1 MAIVRW
7 NPITGVD
14 PLRRHM
20 DRLFDETA
28 GYDRGLPQTQAP
40 WQPAIELRDNG
51 DALYLRAALPG
62 LEAKDL
68 DVDAS
73 RNTITIRGEHRH
85 EDTEEDKGFYRSE
98 FQYGKFERVVDLPTA
113 IDKEKVEGKFENGI
127 LNLHLPKLE
136 QDRNSSVRINIR

>member
-20 DRLFDETA
+20 DRLFDETT
-28 GYDRGLPQTQAP
+28 GYDRGLTDTQAP

-51 DALYLRAALPG
+51 DAFHLRAALPG
-62 LEAKDL
+62 LEAQDL
-68 DVDAS
+68 DVNAT
-73 RNTITIRGEHRH
+73 RNTVTIHGEHRH
-85 EDTEEDKGFYRSE
+85 EDQDQGFFRSE
-98 FQYGKFERVVDLPTA
+98 FQYGQFKRVVELPA
-113 IDKEKVEGKFENGI
+113 DINKEAVEGKLENGI

-136 QDRNSSVRINIR
+136 QDKNRSIRVNIS